1 MNSTEEEKDNSKC
14 LEKIISLFLLLF
26 FFSKLVLPE
35 GGRGVGAGT
44 PRDVPGISVSVSVTN
59 PNPKPNPKTA
69 FFKKKDR
76 PGARVLLTP

>member
-14 LEKIISLFLLLF
+14 LQKIISLFLLF

-44 PRDVPGISVSVSVTN
+44 PRDVPGVSVSVSVTN

-69 FFKKKDR
+69 FFQKKID
-76 PGARVLLTP
+76 PEPAFY

>member
-1 MNSTEEEKDNSKC
+1 MNSTEEEKDNSKY

-59 PNPKPNPKTA
+59 PNPKTA

>member
-14 LEKIISLFLLLF
+14 LEKISLFLLF
-26 FFSKLVLPE
+26 FFSKLVLLE

-69 FFKKKDR
+69 FFKKKID
-76 PGARVLLTP
+76 PEPAFY

>member
-1 MNSTEEEKDNSKC
+1 MLGKNYF
-14 LEKIISLFLLLF
+14 SLFIVI

-44 PRDVPGISVSVSVTN
+44 PRDVPGAIVSVSVTN

-69 FFKKKDR
+69 FFKKKID
-76 PGARVLLTP
+76 PEPAFY